1 MRTRNLILLV
11 LLILALAY
19 VGAAYTAEPKSGV
32 AAPQSLEKD
41 FDIARF
47 ARVVTWDPNRT
58 GSHPSRIEELK
69 IDEIFL
75 ETDVLPAANGTY
87 IVPRAPNGQG
97 CIGLQWMQSIE
108 SRILKE
114 LVLLFAEGSPMPST
128 NEIRIESWVGES
140 AWQGDWK
147 PLPVKI
153 EQEGNRWFFRIIW
166 PNGGPGCIG
175 VEKVRWI
182 FPAST
187 RPFVVSKIETFTLCK
202 WDSVVLNLELEKPK
216 TGQSGRIELYNGEI
230 IEPPAKDNS
239 LHCEWDLAGPLQL
252 KIRYCKPEK
261 RLLKSDRTLVT
272 VRLPEGTFSVSIND
286 ILEHGC
292 VYVPAFGFFMA
303 KDSADVSPVRNKMAD
318 TFSLYPVAISNGVSL
333 DKYRQKITGNETI
346 LRLLSVAQ
354 DGERSRTIRQRV
366 RKTPDQSFTQAME
379 KVHHKVQDNGP
390 TMLSLACDNHK
401 FVVERAGD
409 LWVFEGGFKLIP
421 TFGSG
426 KNEKLTR
433 NMYGGWLPVPVTT
446 VEEDGIRYRQRTFV
460 APYGQENPDYH
471 PFLQRQP
478 ICVAELIIEN
488 PHPDSADSSLN
499 LRFLADAKKNQP
511 AELQQV
517 QNGMVVQKQERLLAF
532 VDTSEIKTLKVEAQ
546 NGNLIISGTVPG
558 QTTESCFVYI
568 PTWEIKPDEYASL
581 KGGTKLLSET
591 ETYWNNILAS
601 AAQLEIPEPL
611 LLNVIRA
618 SQVYCLMAARNEEQG
633 KRFAAWISSDRYG
646 PLESEAHSIIRGM
659 DLMGNED
666 FARRSMD
673 FFINKYNPAG
683 YLTTGYTVM
692 GTGWHLWTLAEH
704 YQLTKDSQW
713 LKKVAPEV
721 ARVCQWI
728 VRQREKT
735 KKINIY
741 GEKLPEYGLMPPGV
755 AADWNRFG
763 YRSYNQGNFYAG
775 LDGAAR
781 CLADIGYPD
790 ANSLLGNAAQFREDI
805 QRSYLWTQQHS
816 PVLSLSNGTWV
827 PYYPSFVYGFGEDA
841 YPGEDGGRSW
851 CYDVEIGS
859 HHLAVLGVLD
869 ETDPNIDWIA
879 DRMED
884 VWFFHDGLYDYP
896 AEETKKDWFNLGGFS
911 KVQPYYTRI
920 QELYALIDDVKPFIR
935 SYFNAI
941 PSLLNTENLSF
952 WEHFHNNGAW
962 NKTHE
967 TGWFL
972 AQTRLMLVMERG
984 DDELWLA
991 PFVTN
996 HWMKNGMVVGVRNA
1010 PTKFGKVSYKITS
1023 AVSKGYI
1030 EAVVEPLVVRQAH
1043 HPERSRGTR
1052 SVPETL
1058 VLRLRHP
1065 DEKPIKSVTVNG
1077 KPHKDFNPQREY
1089 IRLKPDTGKIIVR
1102 AQY

>member
-1 MRTRNLILLV
+1 MLLI
-11 LLILALAY
+11 LLILAFAY
-19 VGAAYTAEPKSGV
+19 AGPAYTASPAAAGKPKSGV
-32 AAPQSLEKD
+32 VTPAASCLPLRLSPQDEAAGEAKAGEKD

-47 ARVVTWDPNRT
+47 ARVVTWDPNQT

-69 IDEIFL
+69 ADEIFL
-75 ETDVLPAANGTY
+75 ETDVLPAADGTY
-87 IVPRAPNGQG
+87 AVPSAPNGQG
-97 CIGLQWMQSIE
+97 CIGLQWMQWIE
-108 SRILKE
+108 SRVLKE
-114 LVLLFAEGSPMPST
+114 LVLQFADDSPMPST
-128 NEIRIESWVGES
+128 NEIRVEWWVGES
-140 AWQGDWK
+140 TWQGDWK

-153 EQEGNRWFFRIIW
+153 EQHDRRWSFRVAWGNS
-166 PNGGPGCIG
+166 GPGCIG
-175 VEKVRWI
+175 VEKIRWI
-182 FPAST
+182 FPSST
-187 RPFVVSKIETFTLCK
+187 KLFVVRKIEAFALYE
-202 WDSVVLNLELEKPK
+202 WDTVILNLELEQPK
-216 TGQSGRIELYNGEI
+216 TGQSFDSFQSLRMVSGVEPLGKIDVYNGEI
-230 IEPPAKDNS
+230 IGPPVNGS
-239 LHCEWDLAGPLQL
+239 SVHCEWDLAGLLQL
-252 KIRYCKPEK
+252 KIRYCKPEN

-272 VRLPEGTFSVSIND
+272 VHLPEGTFSVSVND
-286 ILEHGC
+286 VIEHGC
-292 VYVPAFGFFMA
+292 VYVPAFGFFIA
-303 KDSADVSPVRNKMAD
+303 KDSAAVN
-318 TFSLYPVAISNGVSL
+318 L
-333 DKYRQKITGNETI
+333 DKYRQEIKERKTI
-346 LRLLSVAQ
+346 LRPLSVAQ

-366 RKTPDQSFTQAME
+366 RQMPDQSLTQAME

-409 LWVFEGGFKLIP
+409 IWVFEGSFKLTPI
-421 TFGSG
+421 FGSG

-433 NMYGGWLPVPVTT
+433 NMYGGWLPMPVTT

-460 APYGQENPDYH
+460 APYGKENPDY
-471 PFLQRQP
+471 PPWMQRQP
-478 ICVAELIIEN
+478 ICVAELTIEN
-488 PHPDSADSSLN
+488 SLRDSMNALLK

-517 QNGMVVQKQERLLAF
+517 QQGMVVQKQGQLLAF
-532 VDTSEIKTLKVEAQ
+532 VDTSAITSLKVETQ
-546 NGNLIISGTVPG
+546 NGDLIIRGTVPS
-558 QTTESCFVYI
+558 QTTEQCFVYI
-568 PTWEIKPDEYASL
+568 PTWEIKPDEYKSI
-581 KGGTKLLSET
+581 KGGTILLSDT
-591 ETYWNNILAS
+591 EAYWNNILES
-601 AAQLEIPEPL
+601 ATQLEIPEPL

-618 SQVYCLMAARNEEQG
+618 SQVHCLMAARNEENG
-633 KRFAAWISSDRYG
+633 KRIAAWIASDRYG

-659 DLMGNED
+659 DLMGHED
-666 FARRSMD
+666 FARRSLD
-673 FFINKYNPAG
+673 FFINKYNQAG

-721 ARVCQWI
+721 AQVCQWI

-735 KKINIY
+735 KKINAY
-741 GEKLPEYGLMPPGV
+741 GEKVPEYGLMPPGV

-763 YRSYNQGNFYAG
+763 YRSYIQGNFYAG
-775 LDGAAR
+775 LYGAAR

-790 ANSLLGNAAQFREDI
+790 ANSLLDNAAQFREDI
-805 QRSYLWTQQHS
+805 QLAYQWTQQRS

-827 PYYPSFVYGFGEDA
+827 PYYPSFVYGFCEDA
-841 YPGEDGGRSW
+841 FPGEDGGRSW

-869 ETDPNIDWIA
+869 GADMNIDWIA

-967 TGWFL
+967 TGGFL
-972 AQTRLMLVMERG
+972 TQTRIMLVMERG
-984 DDELWLA
+984 DQLWLA

-996 HWMKNGMVVGVRNA
+996 HWIKDDMVVAIRNA

-1030 EAVVEPLVVRQAH
+1030 EAVIEP
-1043 HPERSRGTR
+1043 PTR

-1058 VLRLRHP
+1058 VIRLRHP
-1065 DEKPIKSVTVNG
+1065 DGKQMKAVTVND
-1077 KPHKDFNPQREY
+1077 KPHKDFNPEKEY
-1089 IRLKPDTGKIIVR
+1089 IQLKPTTGKITVR
-1102 AQY
+1102 ARY

>member
-19 VGAAYTAEPKSGV
+19 AGAAVTGEPKSDV

-75 ETDVLPAANGTY
+75 ETDVLPAADGTY
-87 IVPRAPNGQG
+87 VVPRAPNGQG

-128 NEIRIESWVGES
+128 NEIRVEWWVGES

-153 EQEGNRWFFRIIW
+153 EQEGNRWFFRVVW
-166 PNGGPGCIG
+166 PNSGTGCIG

-187 RPFVVSKIETFTLCK
+187 RSFIVRKIEAFTLCQ
-202 WDSVVLNLELEKPK
+202 WGTVALNLELEKPK
-216 TGQSGRIELYNGEI
+216 TGRLGKIDVYNGEI
-230 IEPPAKDNS
+230 IEPLAKGS
-239 LHCEWDLAGPLQL
+239 PLHCEWNLADPLQL
-252 KIRYCKPEK
+252 KIRYCKPEQ

-272 VRLPEGTFSVSIND
+272 VRLPEGVFSVSIND
-286 ILEHGC
+286 VLEHGC
-292 VYVPAFGFFMA
+292 VYVPAFGFFVA
-303 KDSADVSPVRNKMAD
+303 KDSADVS
-318 TFSLYPVAISNGVSL
+318 L
-333 DKYRQKITGNETI
+333 DKYRQEITG
-346 LRLLSVAQ
+346 RK
-354 DGERSRTIRQRV
+354 TIRQQV
-366 RKTPDQSFTQAME
+366 RQMPDQSFTQAMSHGGRPTAE

-409 LWVFEGGFKLIP
+409 IWLWHGLPAREDTAKMAVPQGSFKLIP

-433 NMYGGWLPVPVTT
+433 NMYGGWLPVPVIT
-446 VEEDGIRYRQRTFV
+446 VEEGGIRYRQRTFV

-478 ICVAELIIEN
+478 ICVAELTVEN
-488 PHPDSADSSLN
+488 PLPDSMNASLK
-499 LRFLADAKKNQP
+499 LRFLADAGKNQP

-517 QNGMVVQKQERLLAF
+517 QQGAVVQKQDQLLAF
-532 VDTSEIKTLKVEAQ
+532 VDTSEIKTLKVEMQ
-546 NGNLIISGTVPG
+546 NGNLILSGAIPA
-558 QTTESCFVYI
+558 QTKERCFVYI
-568 PTWEIKPDEYASL
+568 PTWEIKPDEYESL
-581 KGGTKLLSET
+581 KGGPNLLSET

-611 LLNVIRA
+611 LLNVIRS

-666 FARRSMD
+666 FARRSLD

-735 KKINIY
+735 KKINFY

-790 ANSLLGNAAQFREDI
+790 ANSLLDNAAQFREDI
-805 QRSYLWTQQHS
+805 QHAYQWTQQHS

-972 AQTRLMLVMERG
+972 AQTRMVLVMEHG

-996 HWMKNGMVVGVRNA
+996 HWMKDGMVVGVRNA

-1030 EAVVEPLVVRQAH
+1030 EAVIEPPMVRQAH
-1043 HPERSRGTR
+1043 DSTELVEVHPERSRGTR
-1052 SVPETL
+1052 SAPKAL

-1065 DEKPIKSVTVNG
+1065 DEKHIKSVTVNG
-1077 KPHKDFNPQREY
+1077 KPHKDFDPQREY
-1089 IRLKPDTGKIIVR
+1089 IRLKPNTGKIIVR

>member
-11 LLILALAY
+11 LLILALAC
-19 VGAAYTAEPKSGV
+19 VGSAVTGEPKSDV
-32 AAPQSLEKD
+32 VAPQSLEKD

-47 ARVVTWDPNRT
+47 ARVVTWDPNQT

-75 ETDVLPAANGTY
+75 ETDVLPTADGTSV
-87 IVPRAPNGQG
+87 VPRAPNGQG

-108 SRILKE
+108 SRILRE
-114 LVLLFAEGSPMPST
+114 LVLEFADGSPMPST
-128 NEIRIESWVGES
+128 NEIRVEWWVGES

-153 EQEGNRWFFRIIW
+153 EQEGNRWFFRVVW
-166 PNGGPGCIG
+166 ANSGPGCIG

-187 RPFVVSKIETFTLCK
+187 RPFVVRKIEAFTLCK
-202 WDSVVLNLELEKPK
+202 WGTVSLNLELEKPK
-216 TGQSGRIELYNGEI
+216 TSQLGKIDVYNGEI
-230 IEPPAKDNS
+230 IEPLAKGSS
-239 LHCEWDLAGPLQL
+239 LHCEWDLAEPLQL

-286 ILEHGC
+286 VLEHEC

-303 KDSADVSPVRNKMAD
+303 KDSTDIN
-318 TFSLYPVAISNGVSL
+318 LN
-333 DKYRQKITGNETI
+333 KYRQEIRGRK
-346 LRLLSVAQ
+346 
-354 DGERSRTIRQRV
+354 TIRQRV
-366 RKTPDQSFTQAME
+366 RQMPDQSFTQAME
-379 KVHHKVQDNGP
+379 KVHHKVQDNGR

-409 LWVFEGGFKLIP
+409 IWVFEGSFKVIP
-421 TFGSG
+421 ILGSG
-426 KNEKLTR
+426 KNEKLIR
-433 NMYGGWLPVPVTT
+433 NMYSGWPFVTAVEKGWLPAPVTT

-460 APYGQENPDYH
+460 APYGKENPDYH
-471 PFLQRQP
+471 PFLRRQP
-478 ICVAELIIEN
+478 ICVSELTVEN
-488 PHPDSADSSLN
+488 PLPDSMNASLK
-499 LRFLADAKKNQP
+499 LRFLADAGKNQA

-532 VDTSEIKTLKVEAQ
+532 VDTGEITSLKIEAQ
-546 NGNLIISGTVPG
+546 NGDLIISGLVPG
-558 QTTESCFVYI
+558 QTTERCFVYI
-568 PTWEIKPDEYASL
+568 PTWEIKPDEYESL
-581 KGGTKLLSET
+581 KGGPNLLSET

-611 LLNVIRA
+611 LLDVIRA

-633 KRFAAWISSDRYG
+633 KRFSAWISSDRYG

-659 DLMGNED
+659 DLMGHED
-666 FARRSMD
+666 FARRSLE

-735 KKINIY
+735 KKTNAY

-805 QRSYLWTQQHS
+805 QIAYQWTQQQT

-827 PYYPSFVYGFGEDA
+827 PYYPSFVYGFCEDT

-869 ETDPNIDWIA
+869 ETDPNIDWMA

-996 HWMKNGMVVGVRNA
+996 HWMNDGMVVGVRNA

-1030 EAVVEPLVVRQAH
+1030 EAVIEPPA
-1043 HPERSRGTR
+1043 RSAPR
-1052 SVPETL
+1052 TL
-1058 VLRLRHP
+1058 MLRLRHP

-1077 KPHKDFNPQREY
+1077 KPHKDFDPQREY
-1089 IRLKPDTGKIIVR
+1089 IRLKPDTGKIIVQ

>member
-1 MRTRNLILLV
+1 MKTRNLILLV

-19 VGAAYTAEPKSGV
+19 VGLVYAPKLESDVV
-32 AAPQSLEKD
+32 ATQPFEKD
-41 FDIARF
+41 FDIACF

-69 IDEIFL
+69 VDEIFL
-75 ETDVLPAANGTY
+75 ETDVLPAADGTY
-87 IVPRAPNGQG
+87 VVPLAPNGHG
-97 CIGLQWMQSIE
+97 CIGLQWTHRIE

-114 LVLLFAEGSPMPST
+114 LVLQFAEGSPMPST
-128 NEIRIESWVGES
+128 NEIRVEWWVGES
-140 AWQGDWK
+140 SWQGDWK
-147 PLPVKI
+147 TLPVKV
-153 EQEGNRWFFRIIW
+153 EQRGNRWLFHVACGDNE
-166 PNGGPGCIG
+166 PSCVG
-175 VEKVRWI
+175 VEKIRWI
-182 FPAST
+182 FSSST
-187 RPFVVSKIETFTLCK
+187 KPFIIHKIEAFTFSE
-202 WDSVVLNLELEKPK
+202 WDTVVLNLELEKSK
-216 TGQSGRIELYNGEI
+216 TGELGNIDVYNGEI
-230 IEPPAKDNS
+230 IEPSAKGSS

-261 RLLKSDRTLVT
+261 RLLKSDRTLIT
-272 VRLPEGTFSVSIND
+272 VRLPEGAFSVSVND
-286 ILEHGC
+286 VLEHGC

-303 KDSADVSPVRNKMAD
+303 KDSAAL
-318 TFSLYPVAISNGVSL
+318 SLS
-333 DKYRQKITGNETI
+333 KYRQDIIGRK
-346 LRLLSVAQ
+346 
-354 DGERSRTIRQRV
+354 TIRQQV
-366 RKTPDQSFTQAME
+366 RQMPDQLFTQAME

-409 LWVFEGGFKLIP
+409 IWVFEGSFKLIP

-433 NMYGGWLPVPVTT
+433 NMYSGWLPVPVTT
-446 VEEDGIRYRQRTFV
+446 VEENGIRYRQLTFV
-460 APYGQENPDYH
+460 APYGKENPEFH
-471 PFLQRQP
+471 PWLRRQP
-478 ICVAELIIEN
+478 ICVAELTVEN
-488 PHPDSADSSLN
+488 PLPDSMNASLK
-499 LRFLADAKKNQP
+499 LRFLADAEKNQP

-517 QNGMVVQKQERLLAF
+517 QHGKVVQKQGQLLAF
-532 VDTSEIKTLKVEAQ
+532 VDTTAIASLKIKIQ
-546 NGNLIISGTVPG
+546 NGDLIISGAIPG
-558 QTTESCFVYI
+558 QTTERCFVYI
-568 PTWEIKPDEYASL
+568 PTWQIKPDEYALL
-581 KGGTKLLSET
+581 KGGTNLLSDT
-591 ETYWNNILAS
+591 QAYWNNILAS
-601 AAQLEIPEPL
+601 AAEIEIPEPL

-618 SQVYCLMAARNEEQG
+618 SQVYCLMAARNEENG
-633 KRFAAWISSDRYG
+633 RRIAAWIASDRYG

-659 DLMGNED
+659 GLMGHED
-666 FARRSMD
+666 FARRSLD

-735 KKINIY
+735 KKMNAS
-741 GEKLPEYGLMPPGV
+741 GEKVPEYGLMPPGV

-763 YRSYNQGNFYAG
+763 YRSYIQGNFYAG
-775 LDGAAR
+775 LYGAAR

-790 ANSLLGNAAQFREDI
+790 ANSLLSNAARFREDI
-805 QRSYLWTQQHS
+805 QRAYRWTQQHS
-816 PVLSLSNGTWV
+816 PILPLNNGTWV
-827 PYYPSFVYGFGEDA
+827 PYYPSFVYGFGDDA
-841 YPGEDGGRSW
+841 FPGEDGGRSW

-859 HHLAVLGVLD
+859 HHLAVLGVLG
-869 ETDPNIDWIA
+869 ETDRNIDWIA

-884 VWFFHDGLYDYP
+884 VWFFRDGLYDYP

-941 PSLLNTENLSF
+941 PSLLSIENLSF
-952 WEHFHNNGAW
+952 WEHFNNGGAW

-967 TGWFL
+967 TGGFL
-972 AQTRLMLVMERG
+972 TQTRIMLVTERG
-984 DDELWLA
+984 EQLWLA

-996 HWMKNGMVVGVRNA
+996 HWMKDGMVVGVRNA

-1023 AVSKGYI
+1023 AVSKGFI
-1030 EAVVEPLVVRQAH
+1030 EAVIEP
-1043 HPERSRGTR
+1043 PTR
-1052 SVPETL
+1052 SSPEAL

-1065 DEKPIKSVTVNG
+1065 DGKQIKAVMVNDKPY
-1077 KPHKDFNPQREY
+1077 KDFNPQKEY
-1089 IRLKPDTGKIIVR
+1089 IRLKPTTGKIIVR
-1102 AQY
+1102 ALY